1 MADTFQMLNDE
12 DKMLDSMAYDSGE
25 IICSYGNDNEYI
37 QIAIRGDV
45 RVIYK
50 DHVYKY
56 FTNMPEEL
64 QQLFIK
70 GNYQKIEQIAYIAEN
85 NWPEWEY
92 YKDGYYVTGDVF
104 EVDTPTSKEVLEN
117 ECRILL
123 QDCRNEEN
131 I

>member
-1 MADTFQMLNDE
+1 MEDTFQMLNDD

-25 IICSYGNDNEYI
+25 LICSFGNDNDYV

-50 DHVYKY
+50 DEIYKH

-85 NWPEWEY
+85 NWPEFEY
-92 YKDGYYVTGDVF
+92 YKDGQYIGGDVF
-104 EVDTPTSKEVLEN
+104 EVGTPVSKEVLEN
-117 ECRILL
+117 ECKLL
-123 QDCRNEEN
+123 LEYCRNEEK
-131 I
+131 